1 MVLLHFSKGPW
12 YVNLIMQTVN
22 AAIQHTV
29 HYLEKA
35 LYSAGHIYTYG
46 ESWHHPVTRQKYIS
60 RFIYIIHKCHMVK
73 RQWWKTSAFGV
84 AAGHKD
90 LHSHVE
96 SATFTN
102 RIIRFPR
109 GTGTIIVYCLPHL
122 FPLNA
127 GISLLLF
134 HLRGKKRK
142 HGTRKGHIQDSAAA
156 SSWLAANRTR
166 RSKAATFWISSNHQT
181 IEDYAP

>member
-1 MVLLHFSKGPW
+1 
-12 YVNLIMQTVN
+12 MQTVN

-134 HLRGKKRK
+134 YLRGKKRK

>member
-1 MVLLHFSKGPW
+1 
-12 YVNLIMQTVN
+12 MQLSSR
-22 AAIQHTV
+22 HTV

-35 LYSAGHIYTYG
+35 LYSAGHIYG

-134 HLRGKKRK
+134 HLRGKKEKAWDKERAYTGQRSSLQLTGGESYQK
-142 HGTRKGHIQDSAAA
+142 EQSSHFLDLFKPPNYRGLRSIAVAVSA
-156 SSWLAANRTR
+156 LAPAV
-166 RSKAATFWISSNHQT
+166 HQRL
-181 IEDYAP
+181 